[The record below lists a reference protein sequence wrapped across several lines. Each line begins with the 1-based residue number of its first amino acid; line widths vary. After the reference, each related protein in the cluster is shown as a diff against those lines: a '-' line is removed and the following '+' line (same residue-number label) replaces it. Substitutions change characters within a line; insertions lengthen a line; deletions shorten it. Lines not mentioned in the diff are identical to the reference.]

1 MDSNVKKIMRKFL
14 YLFAITAALFVTE
27 IAQAQSAD
35 ELVARIGKFFA
46 DRADGYRVRF
56 VVNMEGMDAQR
67 GEYVVADNKYHIEV
81 MGQEQFSDG
90 LYRYGV
96 DGVNMEVTIDRVDPE
111 SRNLLVNPLRA
122 FDFGGEAF
130 EVSVAGESD
139 TAVGRAK
146 VVHLVP
152 REGVLDGVRR
162 VVLYVMPDDGRPVE
176 LLYDFNGL
184 ELSVQVESVEKLSAV
199 SDNKFQFSAANYKD
213 YEIIDFR

>member
-1 MDSNVKKIMRKFL
+1 MRKFL
-14 YLFAITAALFVTE
+14 YISVLIIALLCGQRVE
-27 IAQAQSAD
+27 AQSAD
-35 ELVARIGKFFA
+35 QMVARVTSFFA
-46 DRADGYRVRF
+46 ERADGYRVRF

-67 GEYVVADNKYHIEV
+67 GEYVVAGKKYHIEV

-90 LYRYGV
+90 LYLYGV
-96 DGVNMEVTIDRVDPE
+96 DGVNMEVTIDRIDPE

-139 TAVGRAK
+139 TAVGRA
-146 VVHLVP
+146 VVLHLVP

-162 VVLYVMPDDGRPVE
+162 LVLYALPDDGRPVE
-176 LLYDFNGL
+176 LRYDFNGL
-184 ELSVQVESVEKLSAV
+184 ELSVQVESVEKLKSV
-199 SDNKFQFSAANYKD
+199 NDKKFQFSATEFKN

>member
-1 MDSNVKKIMRKFL
+1 MRRFL
-14 YLFAITAALFVTE
+14 YIFAFVVALFAGQRV
-27 IAQAQSAD
+27 QAQSAD
-35 ELVARIGKFFA
+35 ELVARIGNFFA
-46 DRADGYRVRF
+46 ERSDGYRVRF

-67 GEYVVADNKYHIEV
+67 GEYVVAGNKYRIEV

-96 DGVNMEVTIDRVDPE
+96 DGVNMEVTIDRIDLE

-130 EVSVAGESD
+130 EVSVAGDSD
-139 TAVGRAK
+139 TALGRAT

-162 VVLYVMPDDGRPVE
+162 VVLYVLPEEGRPVE
-176 LLYDFNGL
+176 LRYDFNGL
-184 ELSVQVESVEKLSAV
+184 ELSVQVESVEKLKSV
-199 SDNKFQFSAANYKD
+199 NDKIFQFSATEFKN